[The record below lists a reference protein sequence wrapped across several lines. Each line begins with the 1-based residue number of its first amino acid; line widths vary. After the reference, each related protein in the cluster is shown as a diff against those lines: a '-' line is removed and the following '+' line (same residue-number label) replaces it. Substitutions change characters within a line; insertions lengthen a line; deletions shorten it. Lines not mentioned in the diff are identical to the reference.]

1 MSQPV
6 ILWCTPRSGSTA
18 FERSIRELEGVKA
31 LYEPH
36 QSAFYYGPDRVY
48 KHTHYHKDGRARV
61 EPTATF
67 EATRKKI
74 ISLAEECGNGD
85 YQHLFIKDVP
95 YYITGKYQDYT
106 QGGFAQFKHTF
117 LIRKPLPVVF
127 SWHKAMEECKGDW
140 PFDPK
145 EIGFEEVY
153 DMYETV
159 RSTID
164 PNPLVIDAEDLFS
177 HPR

>member
-1 MSQPV
+1 MCERV
-6 ILWCTPRSGSTA
+6 ILWSLPRSGSTV
-18 FERSIRELEGVKA
+18 FERSIRELERVRV
-31 LYEPH
+31 LHEPH
-36 QSAFYYGPDRVY
+36 QHAYFYGPDRVY
-48 KHTHYHKDGRARV
+48 QHTLYHEDGRARV

-85 YQHLFIKDVP
+85 YQHLFIKDLA
-95 YYITGKYQDYT
+95 YYITGKHGKYV
-106 QGGFAQFKHTF
+106 QGCFAQFKHTF
-117 LIRKPLPVVF
+117 LIRHPLPVIE
-127 SWHKAMEECKGDW
+127 SWHKVLVNCHW
-140 PFDPK
+140 PYDHRDMD
-145 EIGFEEVY
+145 FEGVY
-153 DMYETV
+153 NLYETV